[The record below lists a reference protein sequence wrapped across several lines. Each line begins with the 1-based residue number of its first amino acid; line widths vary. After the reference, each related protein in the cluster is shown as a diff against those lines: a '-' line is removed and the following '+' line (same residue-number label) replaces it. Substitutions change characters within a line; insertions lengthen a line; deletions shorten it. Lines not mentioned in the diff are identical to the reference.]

1 MLSIHEI
8 NNIDY
13 YVDEDYYQTEDQP
26 AGIWIGKGAIALGIS
41 SNLIGA
47 EYHSIMNGLA
57 LDGKTPLCATP
68 GETHQPGWD
77 LTFSA
82 PKSVSLVWAAADQSL
97 REKISEAQLVAV
109 KRAVSFLEKHA
120 AFTRRGQGGQLR
132 EPIDGLVVATFE
144 HETSREL
151 DPQLHTHALVA
162 NVAPRSDGTWG
173 TIVSR
178 DLYLWQKAA
187 GAIYRT
193 ELAYQLNQLS
203 FAVESEGT
211 EFRLGCVPQDVNMYF
226 SKRANAIKELLGQ
239 TSARS
244 SASSIGDIIKLVS
257 RQSKQR
263 TDRSELLERWQLELH
278 DFGINAKFIEAHRNY
293 RLLVKPDFEL
303 DVEGVLLALTEKV
316 AVFRAQ
322 DLYQL
327 IAERLQCLCISAID
341 IQNFA
346 ASVVNDD
353 ELVPLGLDYRY
364 SQLFTTKQMLRLESE
379 VVGLASDLFSSS
391 EHKLSN
397 EDVMNAIYIKEQSCG
412 YVLSQEQR
420 IAIIE
425 TCCNGD
431 LSIMQGSAG
440 AGKSSA
446 MGVLRRTYESNGRVV
461 IGTAIAKK
469 AADNLQRETGI
480 KSFTVAKLISDFDR
494 GHNHF
499 AKINVLVV
507 DEAGQVGTRQ
517 LHQLL
522 TIAIKN
528 NVKIVLVGEA
538 KQLDAIEHGGCLRY
552 LSQILD
558 CSRIESIKRQREGWA
573 REAVMQLRDGKASIA
588 LETFR
593 QRKLLNFCNTANET
607 KQMMVQKWNKYRL
620 ANNDKS
626 SLLLAQKWEDVNLLS
641 SQVRKILQADGIVSA
656 DEVEVECIVSD
667 HRCSYKF
674 AQGDRI
680 KFCKNDYNIG
690 ISNGTFGTIKAIE
703 TCDNNITFSIQTDDG
718 VSVTINKTN
727 YQNEDGRLPL
737 ALGYALTIY
746 ASQGTT
752 IDGDVFICWTNGMD
766 RANSYV
772 AGSRH
777 KDNCHWFFNN
787 SEVDLMAK
795 SDDEISDLTSR
806 RINAIAKVMSFDR
819 RKFMATEYL
828 CNSIGNDMKFINIG
842 KETEPSI
849 N

>member
-26 AGIWIGKGAIALGIS
+26 EGIWIGKGAIALGIS
-41 SNLIGA
+41 SNFIGA

-57 LDGKTPLCATP
+57 LDGKTPLCAIP

-82 PKSVSLVWAAADQSL
+82 PKSVSIVWAAADQSL

-178 DLYLWQKAA
+178 DLYLWQKTA
-187 GAIYRT
+187 GTIYRA

-203 FAVESEGT
+203 FAVESEGA

-244 SASSIGDIIKLVS
+244 SASSIGDKIKLIS
-257 RQSKQR
+257 RQNKQK

-278 DFGINAKFIEAHRNY
+278 DFGINAKFIEAHRNH

-303 DVEGVLLALTEKV
+303 NSEGVLLALTEKT

-322 DLYQL
+322 DLYQF

-346 ASVVNDD
+346 ASVINDD

-379 VVGLASDLFSSS
+379 VVELASDLFSSS

-397 EDVMNAIYIKEQSCG
+397 KDVMNAIYIKEQNCG

-420 IAIIE
+420 IALIE

-446 MGVLRRTYESNGRVV
+446 MDVLRRAYKSNGRVV
-461 IGTAIAKK
+461 IGAAIAKK
-469 AADNLQRETGI
+469 AADNLQEETGI

-499 AKINVLVV
+499 AKISVLVV

-522 TIAIKN
+522 TIAIEN
-528 NVKIVLVGEA
+528 NVKIVLVGED

-552 LSQILD
+552 LSRILD
-558 CSRIESIKRQREGWA
+558 CSRIETIKRQRENWA
-573 REAVMQLRDGKASIA
+573 REAVMHIRDGKAYTA
-588 LETFR
+588 LETFH
-593 QRKLLNFCNTANET
+593 KKGLLNFFNTAEDT
-607 KQMMVQKWNKYRL
+607 KQAMVQAWNKFRL
-620 ANNDKS
+620 SNVNKS
-626 SLLLAQKWEDVNLLS
+626 TLLLAQKWEDVNKLS
-641 SQVRKILQADGIVSA
+641 AQVRKILQTEGSVST
-656 DEVEVECIVSD
+656 DEIEIECIISE
-667 HRCSYKF
+667 HQCTYKF

-680 KFCKNDYNIG
+680 KFCKNDYRLG
-690 ISNGTFGTIKAIE
+690 ISNGAFGIIKTIKHYNGDIIF
-703 TCDNNITFSIQTDDG
+703 NIQIDDG
-718 VSVTINKTN
+718 SNVTISKKN
-727 YQNEDGRLPL
+727 YQNENGRLPI
-737 ALGYALTIY
+737 ALGYALTVY

-752 IDGDVFICWTNGMD
+752 IDGDVFIYWTNGMD

-787 SEVDLMAK
+787 QDIDLMAK
-795 SDDEISDLTSR
+795 SEGKLNGSISE
-806 RINAIAKVMSFDR
+806 RIKIIAKTMSFDR
-819 RKFMATEYL
+819 RKIMAIEHL
-828 CNSIGNDMKFINIG
+828 DNLNK
-842 KETEPSI
+842 KEIKYELLKSKI
-849 N
+849 EIFE